1 MNDDYSYTCVVQ
13 QLCVETTPS
22 SQPYFQATKKG
33 APAVATACPP
43 RRLHHNHR
51 RYRDTTPRWSTDRN
65 IPHQFLQE
73 HPHTRGFVNCPTQKK
88 KKKKRR
94 MTTTSSPSLLFY
106 LVFSLTFLSVPCPPP
121 PELSTHVFLFL
132 FLFCCVVYLLHEPRG
147 ASPSSSSYFSIA
159 HTLLPSVFTDSL
171 TNQHSVTTTLSPFA

>member
-1 MNDDYSYTCVVQ
+1 
-13 QLCVETTPS
+13 
-22 SQPYFQATKKG
+22 
-33 APAVATACPP
+33 
-43 RRLHHNHR
+43 
-51 RYRDTTPRWSTDRN
+51 
-65 IPHQFLQE
+65 
-73 HPHTRGFVNCPTQKK
+73 
-88 KKKKRR
+88 
-94 MTTTSSPSLLFY
+94 MTTTSSPSPLIY

-171 TNQHSVTTTLSPFA
+171 TNQHSVTCYNSGPPQCERVAMVLVPRTSVSTNRQFCPAEGVDRPTRKVEVVAFIVDG